1 MFRKRRA
8 TVSTAVEAA
17 SWKVYQGEHDGKEL
31 FARFNAALANASDRA
46 SYPIQIGVALP
57 LNAPD
62 DRGLPQS
69 AEMDELAAIEELL
82 VEMVG
87 THAVLVGVITTSSMR
102 EFVLYSPEGSWIPEF
117 HADLQREVQ
126 SHRIDAMARTDADW
140 SVYRSF
146 VSD

>member
-1 MFRKRRA
+1 
-8 TVSTAVEAA
+8 
-17 SWKVYQGEHDGKEL
+17 
-31 FARFNAALANASDRA
+31 
-46 SYPIQIGVALP
+46 
-57 LNAPD
+57 
-62 DRGLPQS
+62 
-69 AEMDELAAIEELL
+69 MDELAAIEELL